1 MNCIANFSPPNKPC
15 LGRFNDLTT
24 KVLFFKSDFQK
35 GNASVCHLP
44 RMIQLDSDCDW
55 RFSKQLR
62 GKNKKKQDSNS
73 SSKYAQTYLVKN
85 GLQYC
90 EMFKIDADH

>member
-1 MNCIANFSPPNKPC
+1 
-15 LGRFNDLTT
+15 
-24 KVLFFKSDFQK
+24 
-35 GNASVCHLP
+35 
-44 RMIQLDSDCDW
+44 MIQLDSDCDW

-62 GKNKKKQDSNS
+62 GKNKKKRDSNS
-73 SSKYAQTYLVKN
+73 SSKYAYKTYIYLVKN